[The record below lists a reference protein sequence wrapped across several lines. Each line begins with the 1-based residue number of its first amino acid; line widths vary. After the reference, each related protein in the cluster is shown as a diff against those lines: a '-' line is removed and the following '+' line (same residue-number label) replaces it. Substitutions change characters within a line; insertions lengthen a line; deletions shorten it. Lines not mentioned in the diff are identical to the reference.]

1 MPVVTEQPEQ
11 PDEPQPEKPQAEP
24 SEASP
29 WGRSGT
35 SWFVVL
41 GVVAAVVVNFTVS
54 GVAAAATLA
63 VLAVT
68 GGVLRLVLPRAA
80 GLTVR
85 SRAFDATLMLAF
97 GVAIAVL
104 AAIVPQ

>member
-1 MPVVTEQPEQ
+1 VPVVRRQPEQ
-11 PDEPQPEKPQAEP
+11 D
-24 SEASP
+24 EASP

-41 GVVAAVVVNFTVS
+41 GVLGVVVVNLVVS
-54 GVAAAATLA
+54 AVAAAGTLA
-63 VLAVT
+63 LLLVAAGL
-68 GGVLRLVLPRAA
+68 LRLLLPRPA

-85 SRAFDATLMLAF
+85 SRAFDTALML
-97 GVAIAVL
+97 GLGSAIAVL

>member
-1 MPVVTEQPEQ
+1 VPVVTDQAEQ
-11 PDEPQPEKPQAEP
+11 PDEPRTEP
-24 SEASP
+24 NEASP

-54 GVAAAATLA
+54 AVAAAGALA
-63 VLAVT
+63 VLAVA
-68 GGVLRLVLPRAA
+68 GGVLRLTLPRAA

-85 SRAFDATLMLAF
+85 SRAFDVTLMLTF